1 MIPNAHANDPNTLIG
16 RSRVAALPA
25 VPAVPVAL
33 AVPLAENDVD
43 VAVAEPDPDVVL
55 PVGAACGAEAVDAVF
70 TAVADEEVSSD
81 KSKVGNSSELHR
93 SGRLL
98 AKINC
103 WSSGHALMHSICGSP
118 DGE

>member
-1 MIPNAHANDPNTLIG
+1 MPIAHAKDPRTLRG

-25 VPAVPVAL
+25 VPVAL
-33 AVPLAENDVD
+33 AVPLAADD
-43 VAVAEPDPDVVL
+43 VAVEAPDPDVVL
-55 PVGAACGAEAVDAVF
+55 PVGAACGAEAVEAVF
-70 TAVADEEVSSD
+70 TAVADEEVLSD
-81 KSKVGNSSELHR
+81 RSKLGNSNELHR

-118 DGE
+118 VSE